1 MTPDDDVD
9 RHLRALLSSY
19 GTLEREQARMDA
31 VIEERTAEAV
41 RNRERV
47 DKQLGD
53 LDEAKAEA
61 KDLAAVVDRLDKL
74 DGRLGGIQKLLVG
87 LLASITLASIGF
99 GFAALQIAGSHP

>member
-47 DKQLGD
+47 DRD
-53 LDEAKAEA
+53 LVKLDKEKAEA
-61 KDLAAVVDRLDKL
+61 TALTAVIVELR
-74 DGRLGGIQKLLVG
+74 GIKRLLVG
-87 LLASITLASIGF
+87 LLVSITLASVGF
-99 GFAALQIAGSHP
+99 GFAALQIAGRHP

>member
-1 MTPDDDVD
+1 MADDDVD

-47 DKQLGD
+47 DRDLVK
-53 LDEAKAEA
+53 LDEEKAEA
-61 KDLAAVVDRLDKL
+61 TALTAVVDEFR
-74 DGRLGGIQKLLVG
+74 GIKRLLVG
-87 LLASITLASIGF
+87 LLVSITLASVGF

>member
-1 MTPDDDVD
+1 MADDDVD

-47 DKQLGD
+47 DRDLVK
-53 LDEAKAEA
+53 LDEEKAEA
-61 KDLAAVVDRLDKL
+61 TALTAVVDELR
-74 DGRLGGIQKLLVG
+74 GIKRLLVG
-87 LLASITLASIGF
+87 LLVSITLASVGF